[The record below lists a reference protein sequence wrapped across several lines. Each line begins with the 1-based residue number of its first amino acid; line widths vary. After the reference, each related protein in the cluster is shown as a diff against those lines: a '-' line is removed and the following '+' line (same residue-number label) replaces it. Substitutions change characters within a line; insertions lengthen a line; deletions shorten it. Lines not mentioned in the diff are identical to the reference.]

1 MPAPFTYLDLVHT
14 KIFLPPSLLV
24 LASLR
29 LPTKDVIFFILP
41 CMYFKY
47 SLCVRAH
54 FVCILSHSCGRCLPA
69 CIHVCAHVV
78 CVLVVC
84 VHVCKHACICYST
97 CILAHDC
104 VSSLSTLCA
113 WLCVCVLYALNFE
126 NMCLW
131 PVWVR
136 CFKYPFLFIRIT
148 VSLTFF

>member
-29 LPTKDVIFFILP
+29 LPTKDVIFFIPP

-54 FVCILSHSCGRCLPA
+54 FVCILSHTWGGSLPA

-84 VHVCKHACICYST
+84 VHVCKHACVCYST
-97 CILAHDC
+97 CIVAHDC
-104 VSSLSTLCA
+104 VSSLSTLFA
-113 WLCVCVLYALNFE
+113 WLCVCVCVCVCCMHWILKICAYGLCGLGALSTHYYLYE
-126 NMCLW
+126 
-131 PVWVR
+131 
-136 CFKYPFLFIRIT
+136 
-148 VSLTFF
+148 SL